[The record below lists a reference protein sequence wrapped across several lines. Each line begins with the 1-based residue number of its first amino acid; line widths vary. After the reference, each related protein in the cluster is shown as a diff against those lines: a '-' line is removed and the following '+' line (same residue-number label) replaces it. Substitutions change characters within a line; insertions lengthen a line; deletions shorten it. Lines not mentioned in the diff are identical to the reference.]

1 MAAVRAALELRLKSL
16 ELELHQVER
25 LQRKFAMIHSTLAQQ
40 QSHGGAKAEADTPKM
55 GGGGGGQQGLG
66 RGSEENPLNLSRSS
80 MPGGAGNVKV
90 RAPGGRVLHPLNGCF
105 CLATTG
111 CHLPKIAG
119 WLPGCYRLTVSP
131 VRCAVPAVLCLQASQ
146 ELGKATGKMGSMDL
160 GKGGAGRAVLSSM
173 R

>member
-1 MAAVRAALELRLKSL
+1 MFDVAAVRAALEPRLKSL

-55 GGGGGGQQGLG
+55 GGGGQQGLG

-90 RAPGGRVLHPLNGCF
+90 RAVQWDARC
-105 CLATTG
+105 CW
-111 CHLPKIAG
+111 AG
-119 WLPGCYRLTVSP
+119 WLAGW
-131 VRCAVPAVLCLQASQ
+131 LQH
-146 ELGKATGKMGSMDL
+146 
-160 GKGGAGRAVLSSM
+160 RWCC
-173 R
+173 